1 MSDRAGSR
9 AISAV
14 TNGDVVEASWSRS
27 WVVKGSTGT
36 PYLVTLVLLPGEIA
50 TRGVCTCE
58 AGRHDRPCWHVK
70 AARLLT
76 PALTHDDAA

>member
-14 TNGDVVEASWSRS
+14 TNGDVVEARPSRS

-36 PYLVTLVLLPGEIA
+36 PYLVTFALLPGTLQRAES
-50 TRGVCTCE
+50 CTCK
-58 AGRHDRPCWHVK
+58 AGREGASCWHVK
-70 AARLLT
+70 AARLMLGREV
-76 PALTHDDAA
+76 DNAA